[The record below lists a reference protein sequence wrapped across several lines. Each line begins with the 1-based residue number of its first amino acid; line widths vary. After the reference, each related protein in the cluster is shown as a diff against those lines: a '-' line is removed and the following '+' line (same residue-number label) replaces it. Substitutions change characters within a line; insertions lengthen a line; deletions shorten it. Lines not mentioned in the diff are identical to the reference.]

1 MKSVKVNA
9 VLNVLKTVCSILF
22 PLITTPY
29 ATRVLTASNYGKV
42 SFSSSIISYFVL
54 ISSLGIWTYVQREGP
69 RIRDNKKSFE
79 EFSAEI
85 FTINIIST
93 IIAYILLFGVIGIST
108 KLQNYTPLLLVQSIQ
123 VFLTAIGAD
132 WVNQVY
138 EDYFY
143 VTVRYIV
150 MQFLGIASLLL
161 FVKTKQDYILYA
173 FIMVMASAGGNLF
186 NIFYIRRYT
195 KLHLT
200 NVNKC
205 IKHLKPI
212 LKLFAVNV
220 ATTIYVSSD
229 ITILGFLASDKDTGI
244 YKLTSN
250 IYTIIKSLLSA
261 ILIVAMPRLSY
272 YLGNR
277 DKDGY
282 LKLLKNI
289 VDSTITF
296 ILPALAGLFM
306 LSSQMI
312 LVLGTK
318 EFLSG
323 DLSLKILSISAFF
336 STFAS
341 IFSSSIILLYKR
353 DNVYLFATFF
363 SSVLNIVLNFVLI
376 PYLSYNGA
384 ALTTLL
390 AEMSMMVIAA
400 YFSLQITE
408 IRENIRYIFGS
419 KRIIFS
425 SMCGALIIVAV
436 CYFALQLQMIPILR
450 ILLSVVVSGFIYLTI
465 CLVSKNY
472 IVYNFID
479 SLKVKL
485 KK

>member
-9 VLNVLKTVCSILF
+9 VLNVLKTACSILF

-69 RIRDNKKSFE
+69 RIRDHKENFE

-85 FTINIIST
+85 FTINVIST
-93 IIAYILLFGVIGIST
+93 VIAYGLLFAVIGIST
-108 KLQNYTPLLLVQSIQ
+108 KLQNYAPLLLVQSIQ
-123 VFLTAIGAD
+123 VFLTTIGSD
-132 WVNQVY
+132 WINQVY

-143 VTVRYIV
+143 VTIRYIV
-150 MQFLGIASLLL
+150 MQCLGIASLLL

-173 FIMVMASAGGNLF
+173 FIMVMAGAGGNLF

-200 NVNKC
+200 RVNKC

-229 ITILGFLASDKDTGI
+229 ITILGFLASDKDAGI

-250 IYTIIKSLLSA
+250 IYTIVKSLLSA
-261 ILIVAMPRLSY
+261 ILIVAMPRLSF
-272 YLGNR
+272 YLGHG
-277 DKDGY
+277 DQDGY

-296 ILPALAGLFM
+296 ILPALAGMFM

-312 LVLGTK
+312 LVLGTR

-323 DLSLKILSISAFF
+323 DLSLKILSISALF

-353 DNVYLFATFF
+353 DNIYLFATFF
-363 SSVLNIVLNFVLI
+363 SSIINIVLNFILI
-376 PYLSYNGA
+376 PHLSYNGA

-390 AEMSMMVIAA
+390 AEIAMMTIAG
-400 YFSLQITE
+400 YFSLQIDDIKKNVT
-408 IRENIRYIFGS
+408 YIFGS

-425 SMCGALIIVAV
+425 SCLGAMIIVLV
-436 CYFALQLQMIPILR
+436 CNVFLHLQLMPIIR
-450 ILLSVVVSGFIYLTI
+450 ILLSVIVSGSIYFGV
-465 CLVSKNY
+465 CLITKNY
-472 IVYNFID
+472 IVYNFLNT
-479 SLKVKL
+479 LKTKL
-485 KK
+485 RR